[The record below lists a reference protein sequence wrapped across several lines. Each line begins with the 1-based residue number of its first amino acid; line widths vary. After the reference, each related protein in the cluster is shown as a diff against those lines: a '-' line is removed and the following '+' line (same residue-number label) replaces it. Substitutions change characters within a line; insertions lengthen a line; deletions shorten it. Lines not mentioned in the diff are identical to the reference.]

1 MAFKGQSRVTLGIL
15 KESGLQ
21 EREGRGAA
29 EVRGSLVPT
38 QGRKGEANSAG
49 ARVAEQKLPELLGRT
64 GSSKVAKPCN

>member
-1 MAFKGQSRVTLGIL
+1 M
-15 KESGLQ
+15 
-21 EREGRGAA
+21 
-29 EVRGSLVPT
+29 RGSLVPT